1 MNFLERLREANIARD
16 VEWNTGAVS
25 VSMLFRANELAG
37 EVGEACNV
45 LKKLDREHNYKIKGS
60 RDTFYHL
67 SEELADIVICA
78 DLLAMDQ
85 QLGHKVDFPATCWG
99 KVEEASQHDYSL
111 YGSTLAS
118 IAGRICGVSI
128 HYKTHFNNLQLSS
141 SLCGLVSFTKTIA
154 DRIGFDMESAVS
166 LKFNAKS
173 HELELKTF
181 M

>member
-1 MNFLERLREANIARD
+1 MNFLERLRAANIARD

-85 QLGHKVDFPATCWG
+85 KLEFPATCWG
-99 KVEEASQHDYSL
+99 RVEEAKKHDYSL
-111 YGSTLAS
+111 YGATLAAN
-118 IAGRICGVSI
+118 AGRICGVTI
-128 HYKTHFNNLQLSS
+128 HYNTHFNSLQLSS
-141 SLCGLVSFTKTIA
+141 NLCGLVSFTKTIS
-154 DRIGFDMESAVS
+154 DRIGFDLESAVS
-166 LKFNAKS
+166 LKFNATS
-173 HELELKTF
+173 HKLELKTF
-181 M
+181 L

>member
-16 VEWNTGAVS
+16 IEWNNGAVR

-67 SEELADIVICA
+67 SEELADIVICG
-78 DLLAMDQ
+78 DLVAMDQ
-85 QLGHKVDFPATCWG
+85 KISFPVTCWG
-99 KVEEASQHDYSL
+99 KVEEVGQHDYSL
-111 YGSTLAS
+111 YGATLAS
-118 IAGRICGVSI
+118 IVGRICGTSI
-128 HYKTHFNNLQLSS
+128 HYKSHFNNLQLSS

-166 LKFNAKS
+166 LKFNATS
-173 HELELKTF
+173 HKLELKTF
-181 M
+181 L

>member
-16 VEWNTGAVS
+16 VEWNTGSVS

-67 SEELADIVICA
+67 SEELADIVICS

-85 QLGHKVDFPATCWG
+85 KISFPFTCWG
-99 KVEEASQHDYSL
+99 KVEEVGQHDYSL
-111 YGSTLAS
+111 YGTTLAS
-118 IAGRICGVSI
+118 IVGRICGVSI

-166 LKFNAKS
+166 LKFNATS
-173 HELELKTF
+173 HKLELKTF
-181 M
+181 L